1 MDDFEEDVT
10 RLSTHL
16 DDLAEQISKDG
27 DLASREVLKMLN
39 VSITKLLVVRLDA
52 SMASIRE
59 SAH

>member
-16 DDLAEQISKDG
+16 DDLTEQIAEDRE
-27 DLASREVLKMLN
+27 LASRAELTLLSL
-39 VSITKLLVVRLDA
+39 SITRFLAVRLNA